1 MINRREW
8 VTAILSLGYRI
19 VPITCT
25 PQRGKWLPRRSFGVL
40 FVILLF
46 KSSILAYFLSYYF
59 SKVRHGF
66 CLICSGANDYP
77 VEVLAYFLSYYFS
90 KVRHGFCLICS
101 RPNRSYRAYFLSYY
115 FSKVRHGFCLIC
127 SGANDYPGEVLAYFL
142 SYYFSKVHP
151 GENPGEN
158 PVNATLY

>member
-1 MINRREW
+1 MHVFYAGKADLELNEPSFTSVGGGLTIF
-8 VTAILSLGYRI
+8 
-19 VPITCT
+19 T
-25 PQRGKWLPRRSFGVL
+25 PKGEGLT
-40 FVILLF
+40 
-46 KSSILAYFLSYYF
+46 
-59 SKVRHGF
+59 
-66 CLICSGANDYP
+66 
-77 VEVLAYFLSYYFS
+77 
-90 KVRHGFCLICS
+90 S